1 MSNLKRLVVTFCLMF
16 VLAMTALAGD
26 IQSPP
31 CAPPDPGQMSTP
43 PCASAQLVTDDPT
56 NPGDVQSPPAPEAV
70 VITTIA
76 DAAVGVL
83 LYLF

>member
-1 MSNLKRLVVTFCLMF
+1 MTNLKRLVVTLCLMS
-16 VLAMTALAGD
+16 VLAVTALAGETQSPPCPPPEPGETQCPPCSSAQQVTDDPTPGD

-31 CAPPDPGQMSTP
+31 AAET
-43 PCASAQLVTDDPT
+43 L
-56 NPGDVQSPPAPEAV
+56 

-83 LYLF
+83 LSLF